1 MSTRP
6 TASAGASFPVRRPA
20 GSGRSPRPGR
30 RGIAPETILGPL
42 LLVGLVVG
50 GWHVMASTSDSTL
63 LPGLGEIGDAIGR
76 IVGDGAAS
84 TLWVTVVRVLL
95 GFTLAFVAAI
105 AAGLLM
111 ARSRWARAILEPAV
125 LIGLTVPG
133 LVWALL
139 AVIWFGLAQTGPV
152 LAVALS
158 AAPPLVLNVYQGAK
172 AVDPGLIEMAHVF
185 RFDRRTRLTRLWLPA
200 LVPFLLSG
208 ARLGLSLSWKVI
220 VLVEMFGAS
229 EGVGYE
235 LNTAFSDQDVAAV
248 LAWTIVFGV
257 VMVLIEYG
265 ILRTVERR
273 VTRWRKAAIV

>member
-1 MSTRP
+1 MSSALAEVRP
-6 TASAGASFPVRRPA
+6 AGRAPRPRARRPA
-20 GSGRSPRPGR
+20 AS
-30 RGIAPETILGPL
+30 TVLGPVV
-42 LLVGLVVG
+42 LVLALAG
-50 GWHVMASTSDSTL
+50 GWQLMASLSDSTL
-63 LPGLGEIGDAIGR
+63 LPDVGEVAAA
-76 IVGDGAAS
+76 VGTILENGALSALR
-84 TLWVTVVRVLL
+84 TTIVRVLL
-95 GFTLAFVAAI
+95 GFSLAFAVAI

-111 ARSRWARAILEPAV
+111 ARSTWARAVLEPAV

-158 AAPPLVLNVYQGAK
+158 AAPALVLNVYQGAR

-185 RFDRRTRLTRLWLPA
+185 RFNRRVRLTRLWLPA

-235 LNTAFSDQDVAAV
+235 LNTAFSNQDVAGV
-248 LAWTIVFGV
+248 LAWTIVFGAA
-257 VMVLIEYG
+257 MALIEYG
-265 ILRTVERR
+265 LLRTVERR
-273 VTRWRKAAIV
+273 VTRWRKEAIV